1 MCVAHWRPAA
11 RAARFQLMSD
21 RKLFSPTLAPLLT
34 SRRMAVAI
42 SLTALV
48 QACLVASGLPAW
60 PCPFAHLLG
69 IPCPGCGLSRATV
82 ALLHGDWR
90 TAFALHAYAPF
101 LLGAL
106 ILFGCASLLPARP
119 RALLAAGVA
128 AVEQRTGLTTLLLI
142 GLVCYWLARLLFAP
156 ATMSRLARG

>member
-1 MCVAHWRPAA
+1 
-11 RAARFQLMSD
+11 MSD

-34 SRRMAVAI
+34 SRRLAVAI
-42 SLTALV
+42 TLTAIIQTV
-48 QACLVASGLPAW
+48 LVARGLPSW
-60 PCPFAHLLG
+60 TCPFAHVLG

-82 ALLHGDWR
+82 ALLQGDWR
-90 TAFALHAYAPF
+90 TALALHAYAPF
-101 LLGAL
+101 LLCAL

-119 RALLAAGVA
+119 RDLLAAGVA

-156 ATMSRLARG
+156 DTMSRLARG